1 MVTLIKAKGYAK
13 NIVVLFGLAVLFI
26 GLLFLSPAY
35 SAPERLC
42 IVYTN
47 DMHGHMLPSRDFSMR
62 GEPKPMLGGMVVLGS
77 YLKEVRA
84 EARQKGFDVF
94 LFDAGD
100 IFHGTPEGNVHK
112 GRSMVKAMN
121 ALKYQAAALGNH
133 EFAFGLN
140 ILKKISAEL
149 KFPFLACNLFY
160 TAINKQS
167 RFWQYELMLKSGDLK
182 IGVTGVITPKT
193 KYINFYEN
201 IKGLEFSDPYD
212 CVAEQIKS
220 LKKQGADIIIVLSHL
235 GLKKDKKLASRVSG
249 IDVIIGGHSHDIIDP
264 VLLVGKTLICQAGSY
279 NQRVGRLDLW
289 LDPETKKIVD
299 YDNTVNN
306 LFTWEYKPDKGM
318 RKIVAEFLVPGM
330 DEVIGYAQNT
340 FWSDMDKESPLGNLV
355 TDAMREAVDADVAII
370 SGAGLRCGLSKGDIT
385 LRDLYNISP
394 FGNILYTVEM
404 RGRDIKELIKKRIK
418 NDKSYI
424 QVSGIKIVSEYSS
437 SGIRSLYVK
446 TKNNKELENMKKYT
460 MVTSNYMALVDRDFK
475 EMFYLYPDNEQGAT
489 SIMVYKALESYI
501 RKNVP
506 LTRGPI
512 NRIIFDHE

>member
-1 MVTLIKAKGYAK
+1 MVTIIKPRGYIKNLI
-13 NIVVLFGLAVLFI
+13 GLVILTALFI
-26 GLLFLSPAY
+26 GQLFLSPAY
-35 SAPERLC
+35 SEPERLC

-47 DMHGHMLPSRDFSMR
+47 DMHGHMLPSKDFAMQ
-62 GEPKPMLGGMVVLGS
+62 GEPKPMLGGMAVLS
-77 YLKEVRA
+77 AYLKEVRA

-94 LFDAGD
+94 LFDSGD

-140 ILKKISAEL
+140 GLKKITAESR
-149 KFPFLACNLFY
+149 FPFLACNLFY
-160 TAINKQS
+160 TAIKKQS
-167 RFWQYELMLKSGDLK
+167 RFWRDELILKSGDLK

-193 KYINFYEN
+193 KYINFYKN
-201 IKGLEFSDPYD
+201 IKDLEFTDPYD
-212 CVAEQIKS
+212 SVAERIES

-249 IDVIIGGHSHDIIDP
+249 IDVIIGGHSHNIVDP
-264 VLLVGKTLICQAGSY
+264 VLLVGKTLICQAGSHS
-279 NQRVGRLDLW
+279 QRVGRLDLW
-289 LDPETKKIVD
+289 LDPEKKKIVD

-306 LFTWEYKPDKGM
+306 LYTWEYKPDKDM

-340 FWSDMDKESPLGNLV
+340 FWSDLDKESPLGNLV
-355 TDAMREAVDADVAII
+355 TDAMREAVDADVAIVA
-370 SGAGLRCGLSKGDIT
+370 GAGLRCGLSKGDIT
-385 LRDLYNISP
+385 LRDLHNISP
-394 FGNILYTVEM
+394 FGNTLYTVEM
-404 RGRDIKELIKKRIK
+404 RGRDIKELIKKKIRE
-418 NDKSYI
+418 NKSYI
-424 QVSGIKIVSEYSS
+424 QVSGIKIISEYSS

-460 MVTSNYMALVDRDFK
+460 MVISNYMALVDKDFK
-475 EMFYLYPDNEQGAT
+475 EMLYLYQDKDQGPT
-489 SIMVYKALESYI
+489 SIMIYEALETYI

-506 LTRGPI
+506 LTRGLM
-512 NRIIFDHE
+512 NRIIFNHE